1 LPPDTRLVGLRHRS
15 YMSVALP
22 NKAQGLPLHEA
33 TARLPPGAR
42 DHFTGG
48 PRHTIKEGRAP
59 FWRGISLRRRATS
72 HRIYTARLGPF
83 GLILM
88 ALAIAI
94 AAAVMLVLLLGAVL
108 FWIPILVLL
117 VAAAVISGLLRK

>member
-1 LPPDTRLVGLRHRS
+1 
-15 YMSVALP
+15 M
-22 NKAQGLPLHEA
+22 K
-33 TARLPPGAR
+33 
-42 DHFTGG
+42 
-48 PRHTIKEGRAP
+48 PRHDSRPEPEIILPGDPDIRSRRTAHRFGEGYP
-59 FWRGISLRRRATS
+59 FAGVRTS

-83 GLILM
+83 GLILLAL

-117 VAAAVISGLLRK
+117 VAAAVISGLLRR

>member
-1 LPPDTRLVGLRHRS
+1 MHRFG
-15 YMSVALP
+15 
-22 NKAQGLPLHEA
+22 QGYPFV
-33 TARLPPGAR
+33 GAR
-42 DHFTGG
+42 
-48 PRHTIKEGRAP
+48 
-59 FWRGISLRRRATS
+59 TS

-88 ALAIAI
+88 ALALAI

-117 VAAAVISGLLRK
+117 VAAAVISGLLRR